1 MFFRASKPS
10 KTHTEVIRTP
20 QTIITPKLKHKWFF
34 RIVYLEQL
42 LILAAYFLAVF
53 DHFWI
58 CTKYRSSTYY
68 RNLIKEKIIIKMQ
81 KLYNP
86 PGNLRT
92 GNKLPMLF
100 LKKTL
105 CMDNLLSTH
114 KTFIERPSS
123 THKVWALKKLL
134 DKCSILII
142 HLQKLCTDK
151 SYSEKVI
158 QIKI

>member
-1 MFFRASKPS
+1 
-10 KTHTEVIRTP
+10 
-20 QTIITPKLKHKWFF
+20 
-34 RIVYLEQL
+34 
-42 LILAAYFLAVF
+42 
-53 DHFWI
+53 
-58 CTKYRSSTYY
+58 
-68 RNLIKEKIIIKMQ
+68 MQ

-114 KTFIERPSS
+114 KTFIERPSL
-123 THKVWALKKLL
+123 THTVWALKTLL
-134 DKCSILII
+134 DKYSILII